1 MAKGGGD
8 GWIAAKPAKK
18 GGKVEEPKISKIPVT
33 KVQVQNSFKKIIL
46 FNPVALVNCQNK
58 TLLIRKWGL
67 IPRVQF

>member
-33 KVQVQNSFKKIIL
+33 KVKVQKLWKKFL
-46 FNPVALVNCQNK
+46 FGPEVTVNK
-58 TLLIRKWGL
+58 DPPSK
-67 IPRVQF
+67 